1 MTLRHLQSRLLGAT
15 FLALAVPVVGQR
27 QSFLDRTQ
35 RADGSWPVEQY
46 GGEPDAVLR
55 TNALL
60 LLAHLGDGSTSRSGP
75 RREPVRNSV
84 RWLRRQQDESG
95 RLLLRADP
103 DWPLDH
109 AIGTFALCEE
119 LRLSRFHRGL
129 GRDQVFA
136 AVDALAASLAAARPG
151 PSVEFVLW
159 AELCVHSLR
168 RAAREFPAA
177 GDVIRVVPGLH
188 DAAERLAAALANVVP
203 AAASTPRE
211 QAAAL
216 LREAHAGRFA
226 AAPDTLPPEWPADL
240 LADPLAS
247 FYAAAALFCRGGP
260 AWKLATEELK
270 QQVVK
275 AQRRDRTAGPDGE
288 VLYGTWDPKGTF
300 GAQNGR
306 LGSTA
311 VGILLLEVYY
321 RYVCI
326 AVLGE

>member
-35 RADGSWPVEQY
+35 QADGSWLVEQY

-75 RREPVRNSV
+75 RRELVRNSV

-119 LRLSRFHRGL
+119 LRLSRFLRGG

-136 AVDALAASLAAARPG
+136 AVDALGASLVAARPA

-159 AELCVHSLR
+159 AELCAHSLR
-168 RAAREFPAA
+168 RAAREFPGD

-188 DAAERLAAALANVVP
+188 EAAERLAVALAKVVP

-216 LREAHAGRFA
+216 LREAHAGRFPA
-226 AAPDTLPPEWPADL
+226 ADDALPPAWPTDL
-240 LADPLAS
+240 LVDPLAS

-260 AWKLATEELK
+260 TWKLATEELK
-270 QQVVK
+270 RQVVK
-275 AQRRDRTAGPDGE
+275 AQRQERTAGPDGE
-288 VLYGTWDPKGTF
+288 VLYGTWDPKGPF

-321 RYVCI
+321 RYVRI
-326 AVLGE
+326 AVLGV